1 LTNAIGFEMRF
12 YAPPEEA
19 SGANFDRFDEGVE
32 KAYEYLKDPRHSDFA
47 LAVGPV
53 ARNANSQ
60 TLLLE
65 QIPDAGVLVQLFVP
79 ERMSPEGED
88 GWYTLVEAR
97 DLDRVS
103 IKDVST
109 IYDEPDRKDTVQT
122 RLSEGVLFSPRMY
135 VSPELAK
142 DALAFYLDSRNLD
155 DSLKKKPWKFIGL
168 I

>member
-1 LTNAIGFEMRF
+1 MPNNGFEVQF
-12 YAPPEEA
+12 YAPRD
-19 SGANFDRFDEGVE
+19 GAPHRHFESFEEGVE

-47 LAVGPV
+47 LTVGPV
-53 ARNANSQ
+53 QRNAPMP
-60 TLLLE
+60 TLMLE
-65 QIPDAGVLVQLFVP
+65 RKPDVGVLVQLYLP

-88 GWYTLVEAR
+88 GWYNLVEPA

-109 IYDEPDRKDTVQT
+109 SYDEPDRKDMVPT
-122 RLSEGVLFSPRMY
+122 RLSEGVLFSKRMY
-135 VSPELAK
+135 VPPELAE
-142 DALAFYLDSRNLD
+142 DALMFYLDSRNLD